1 MNFLNSIFKM
11 NNIYTLI
18 ALVAAAIIS
27 ITLHEI
33 AHGYAAYFLG
43 DKTAK
48 FYGRLSLNPLKHI
61 DWLGALCLVVFHF
74 GWAKP
79 VPINMANIKNKK
91 LGLILV
97 SLAGPVTNFLLA
109 FIAVFLYYLL
119 IGTKAMEFMVVSE
132 FILYLIYLNIGLG
145 IFNLI
150 PIPPLDGSKI
160 LASFLPPRAFYKYL
174 SFERYGSLVLIICFA
189 VPFLSD
195 IVSKGL
201 GFLRLGV
208 LTGFE
213 MFVRFVLGV

>member
-11 NNIYTLI
+11 NNIYALI

-150 PIPPLDGSKI
+150 PIPPLDGSKV